1 MNSPWQLYLT
11 RYRNVSNFLVRFVN
25 YNVEQTVESIRD
37 TVEDVLTPEVRENI
51 IEFKNVAVAA
61 YNDYVKANVDKQ
73 LSNIS
78 LAIKV
83 EFSLVFCH

>member
-25 YNVEQTVESIRD
+25 YNVEQTVETIRD

-83 EFSLVFCH
+83 EFSLVLCH

>member
-25 YNVEQTVESIRD
+25 YNVEQIVESIRD

-78 LAIKV
+78 LVIQV
-83 EFSLVFCH
+83 EFLLVFCH

>member
-83 EFSLVFCH
+83 EF

>member
-25 YNVEQTVESIRD
+25 YNVEQTVETIRD

-78 LAIKV
+78 LVIQV
-83 EFSLVFCH
+83 EFLLVFCH

>member
-25 YNVEQTVESIRD
+25 YNVEQIVESIRD

-83 EFSLVFCH
+83 EFSLVFYH

>member
-25 YNVEQTVESIRD
+25 YNVEQTVETIRD

-51 IEFKNVAVAA
+51 IEFKNVAVVA

-78 LAIKV
+78 LGIKV
-83 EFSLVFCH
+83 EF

>member
-78 LAIKV
+78 LVIQV